1 MTLHPCGPHRC
12 LTSNT
17 VTSSRCLALRPSF
30 SVNHEAILFVLIHH
44 LNIIPTSATSF
55 QGWMWVLGH
64 TRCRRSHPVRCN
76 DPSTCPAPTAAI
88 PQVLRFPTLLK
99 AHFYIGRVH
108 LVSRHHPLTL
118 FSASRPSMSVWACV
132 GLVVPLLMHPMAVGP
147 MNSWQ
152 NFRTLDSQLSAP
164 PLCFLCAATPRA
176 DQAS

>member
-1 MTLHPCGPHRC
+1 
-12 LTSNT
+12 
-17 VTSSRCLALRPSF
+17 
-30 SVNHEAILFVLIHH
+30 
-44 LNIIPTSATSF
+44 
-55 QGWMWVLGH
+55 MWVLGH

-164 PLCFLCAATPRA
+164 PLLILEDSTLQPPPLILSEPPLVPASEPGRRLLPFL
-176 DQAS
+176 QALL